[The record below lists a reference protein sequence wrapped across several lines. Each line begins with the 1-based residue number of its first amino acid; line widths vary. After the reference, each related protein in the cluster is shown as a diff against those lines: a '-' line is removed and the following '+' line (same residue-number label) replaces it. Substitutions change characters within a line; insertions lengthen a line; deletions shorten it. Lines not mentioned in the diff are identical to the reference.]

1 MNRKKFNDDFKKMIV
16 DLYHSG
22 TSVKDLSGEY
32 GVSEVTVYRWI
43 KQFTPVGSG
52 DESIPVHTLCKVLGI
67 PRSTYYQRLNHKES
81 NRERENREITQR
93 IISIHQKSKQRC
105 GAPKIHH
112 LLKQEGFQV
121 SLKRV
126 QRLMKKSGIRS
137 IVKKKYK
144 PYPSKEKVI
153 QRDNLLKQDFTT
165 NTINEKWVADITYIH
180 ILKDRWCYLASEMDL
195 HTQKIVGYSFAKS
208 LTNLTFLCPGY

>member
-1 MNRKKFNDDFKKMIV
+1 MAY
-16 DLYHSG
+16 L
-22 TSVKDLSGEY
+22 
-32 GVSEVTVYRWI
+32 YRWI
-43 KQFTPVGSG
+43 KQFTPAGSG

-81 NRERENREITQR
+81 NRERENQEITER
-93 IISIHQKSKQRC
+93 INSIHQKSKQRY

-137 IVKKKYK
+137 IVKKKDK

-153 QRDNLLKQDFTT
+153 QRDNLLKQDFDGDD
-165 NTINEKWVADITYIH
+165 WVKLKSHSIKGVALYTQLAQSSIT
-180 ILKDRWCYLASEMDL
+180 LVFRTAPLM
-195 HTQKIVGYSFAKS
+195 
-208 LTNLTFLCPGY
+208 